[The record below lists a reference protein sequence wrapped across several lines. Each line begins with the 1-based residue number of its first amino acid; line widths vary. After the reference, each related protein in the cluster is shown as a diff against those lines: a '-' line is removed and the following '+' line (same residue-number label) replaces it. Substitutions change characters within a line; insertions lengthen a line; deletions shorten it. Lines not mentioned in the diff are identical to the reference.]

1 MAISALQRLAS
12 HPVSLG
18 EMTESLDLED
28 IGLTP
33 FRSGRRTSKLAIVG
47 AGAVG
52 STMAYAALLRGAARS
67 VALYDINAAKV
78 EAEALD
84 LGHGIQFM
92 PMAEVV
98 GSDDI
103 AVCADADVVMFTA
116 GAKQK
121 PGQSRLDLAE
131 ATIGLVRKV
140 LPALVEVAPDA
151 VYVMVTNPVDVVTYA
166 ALQISGLPPSQL
178 FGSGTV
184 LDSSRLRYLIS
195 QHTGVAV
202 QNVHAY
208 IAGEHGDTELPLW
221 GSASIGSVPLLEWTG
236 TRRQRAADRRGAGR
250 ASRTRWS
257 TPPTGSSRARARRT
271 TRSPWP
277 APGSSRPSSRTSDA
291 CCPVSSLL
299 DDFHGISDVCLSVP
313 AIVGAHGVGRA
324 AAGPA
329 VGRGAGRA
337 ARAPPTPCGRWRAS
351 SASDATVGPHP
362 ASGGPDGAARR
373 RAAVRGCAGRS
384 PRGRGSWTRR
394 PGSGEYA
401 GLCGMSQTWPSM
413 RLKVLTVAS
422 PSIIAATISPFSATG

>member
-1 MAISALQRLAS
+1 
-12 HPVSLG
+12 
-18 EMTESLDLED
+18 MTESLDMED
-28 IGLTP
+28 VGVGPSRT
-33 FRSGRRTSKLAIVG
+33 GRRTSKLAIVG

-52 STMAYAALLRGAARS
+52 STMAYAALMRGAARS

-98 GSDDI
+98 GSDDL

-151 VYVMVTNPVDVVTYA
+151 VYVMVTNPVDVVPYA

-184 LDSSRLRYLIS
+184 LDSSRLRYLIA

-236 TRRQRAADRRGAGR
+236 TGGRGPLTAEARDGIAREVVESAYRIIEGKGATNYAVALAG
-250 ASRTRWS
+250 SRIIEAIVKDE
-257 TPPTGSSRARARRT
+257 SRVL
-271 TRSPWP
+271 
-277 APGSSRPSSRTSDA
+277 
-291 CCPVSSLL
+291 PVSSLL
-299 DDFHGISDVCLSVP
+299 DDYYGISDVCLSVP
-313 AIVGAHGVGRA
+313 AIVGAGGVGERLPVPLSEQEL
-324 AAGPA
+324 AGL
-329 VGRGAGRA
+329 R
-337 ARAPPTPCGRWRAS
+337 S
-351 SASDATVGPHP
+351 SADAVR
-362 ASGGPDGAARR
+362 SVARR
-373 RAAVRGCAGRS
+373 FG
-384 PRGRGSWTRR
+384 
-394 PGSGEYA
+394 
-401 GLCGMSQTWPSM
+401 
-413 RLKVLTVAS
+413 
-422 PSIIAATISPFSATG
+422 F

>member
-1 MAISALQRLAS
+1 
-12 HPVSLG
+12 
-18 EMTESLDLED
+18 MTESLDMED
-28 IGLTP
+28 VGMAP
-33 FRSGRRTSKLAIVG
+33 SRSGRRTSKLAIVG

-52 STMAYAALLRGAARS
+52 STMAYAALMRGAARS
-67 VALYDINAAKV
+67 VALYDINAAKA

-92 PMAEVV
+92 PMAQVV
-98 GSDDI
+98 GSDDL

-140 LPALVEVAPDA
+140 LPAVVEVAPDA

-184 LDSSRLRYLIS
+184 LDSSRLRYLIA

-236 TRRQRAADRRGAGR
+236 AGGSGPLTAEVRDGIAREVVDSAYRIIEGKGATNYAVALAGSRIIEAIVKDEGR
-250 ASRTRWS
+250 VL
-257 TPPTGSSRARARRT
+257 
-271 TRSPWP
+271 
-277 APGSSRPSSRTSDA
+277 
-291 CCPVSSLL
+291 PVSSLL
-299 DDFHGISDVCLSVP
+299 DDYYGISDVCLSVP
-313 AIVGAHGVGRA
+313 AIVGANGVGERLPVPLSDEEL
-324 AAGPA
+324 AGL
-329 VGRGAGRA
+329 RN
-337 ARAPPTPCGRWRAS
+337 
-351 SASDATVGPHP
+351 SAD
-362 ASGGPDGAARR
+362 
-373 RAAVRGCAGRS
+373 AVRS
-384 PRGRGSWTRR
+384 
-394 PGSGEYA
+394 
-401 GLCGMSQTWPSM
+401 
-413 RLKVLTVAS
+413 VARQ
-422 PSIIAATISPFSATG
+422 FGF